1 MRVRWRLGTLEAKLK
16 GTRIIDTVAASP
28 RERDVCMK
36 VIIRRPRR
44 EVEIPGSRRVR
55 DLLRELQINPETV
68 LVVRG
73 QDLLTPDELVKDD
86 ETVEVVSAISGGS
99 NDEV

>member
-1 MRVRWRLGTLEAKLK
+1 
-16 GTRIIDTVAASP
+16 
-28 RERDVCMK
+28 MK

-44 EVEIPGSRRVR
+44 EVEILGSRRVR

-73 QDLLTPDELVKDD
+73 QDLLTPDEVVKDD

-99 NDEV
+99 DDEM

>member
-1 MRVRWRLGTLEAKLK
+1 
-16 GTRIIDTVAASP
+16 
-28 RERDVCMK
+28 MK

-44 EVEIPGSRRVR
+44 QIEMSGSRRVR

-73 QDLLTPDELVKDD
+73 EDLLTPDEVIKDG
-86 ETVEVVSAISGGS
+86 ETVEVVPAISGGS
-99 NDEV
+99 SDEV

>member
-1 MRVRWRLGTLEAKLK
+1 
-16 GTRIIDTVAASP
+16 
-28 RERDVCMK
+28 MK

-44 EVEIPGSRRVR
+44 EVQMPGSRRVR

-73 QDLLTPDELVKDD
+73 EDLLTPDEVVRDE
-86 ETVEVVSAISGGS
+86 ETVEVVPAISGGS
-99 NDEV
+99 TDEV

>member
-1 MRVRWRLGTLEAKLK
+1 
-16 GTRIIDTVAASP
+16 
-28 RERDVCMK
+28 MK

-44 EVEIPGSRRVR
+44 EVEMSGNRRVR

-73 QDLLTPDELVKDD
+73 QDLLTPDEIIKDE
-86 ETVEVVSAISGGS
+86 ETVEVVSAISGGA

>member
-1 MRVRWRLGTLEAKLK
+1 
-16 GTRIIDTVAASP
+16 
-28 RERDVCMK
+28 MK

-44 EVEIPGSRRVR
+44 EVEILGSRRVR

-73 QDLLTPDELVKDD
+73 QDLLTPDEVVRDE

-99 NDEV
+99 DRAL